1 MEAGGAGGRRPA
13 VGRVEASPER
23 GRPTAYALS
32 ARPAPAR
39 PMRKVQIIYYLCRNG
54 QLEHPHFMEL
64 AQHPHQPLRLKD
76 VMDRLTLLR
85 GKGMPA
91 LFSWSCKR
99 NYKNGYVWNDLS
111 ENDVIYPSDGVE
123 YVLKGSEIF
132 PGCSSD
138 RFQHLRV
145 TDRSPTKPALALPHM
160 SHKQYADSYRD
171 DAVEDRED
179 DELGYS
185 YHHRRTA
192 SSGRLVAARAD
203 KPAVSARATN
213 RARPVELP
221 VEETSPP
228 SSTSSDKPPAP
239 ATTHQQ
245 QQTGRRAS
253 DLLQEPVEPS
263 RPASMLL
270 QLIACGSTAPVA
282 AGGGGGSGR
291 CRAEPRRSCGL
302 VSRLSARGG
311 ADEDEDEEE
320 EAAGGELGR
329 RFGHLAVENKEYFS
343 GSIVEGAGGRGTPL
357 PASSLKRSNS
367 YNEERSC
374 RPGAGAI
381 GEETT
386 MMDEQMEGDGGIR
399 GRCIPGRKKPTPPQ
413 K

>member
-1 MEAGGAGGRRPA
+1 MEAAGAEGRRLL
-13 VGRVEASPER
+13 GRAEASPER
-23 GRPTAYALS
+23 GRPTYAS
-32 ARPAPAR
+32 AARPAPAR

-54 QLEHPHFMEL
+54 QLEHPHFMEI

-132 PGCSSD
+132 PGCSSVAD
-138 RFQHLRV
+138 RLQHLRV
-145 TDRSPTKPALALPHM
+145 TDRSPTKTMALPH
-160 SHKQYADSYRD
+160 SHKQQYVDSYRD
-171 DAVEDRED
+171 DAAEDPED

-185 YHHRRTA
+185 YHHRRA
-192 SSGRLVAARAD
+192 GPHAGARLARAD
-203 KPAVSARATN
+203 KPVVVSARTN
-213 RARPVELP
+213 RSRPVELP

-239 ATTHQQ
+239 QLQ
-245 QQTGRRAS
+245 PGRA
-253 DLLQEPVEPS
+253 DLELEPNRS
-263 RPASMLL
+263 GSMLR
-270 QLIACGSTAPVA
+270 QLIACGSTVGA
-282 AGGGGGSGR
+282 AGGGSGK

-302 VSRLSARGG
+302 VSRLSARAG
-311 ADEDEDEEE
+311 ADEEDEDA
-320 EAAGGELGR
+320 AAGADLGR
-329 RFGHLAVENKEYFS
+329 RFGHLAVDDKEYFS
-343 GSIVEGAGGRGTPL
+343 GSIVEGSGGRGTPL

-367 YNEERSC
+367 YNEERSS
-374 RPGAGAI
+374 RLGVGAV
-381 GEETT
+381 GEDGT
-386 MMDEQMEGDGGIR
+386 DEQMEGDGGIR
-399 GRCIPGRKKPTPPQ
+399 GRCIPGRKKQPPPQ